1 MNMSIVLRYTV
12 QMQVGSKAGS
22 TISPRQIKGLR
33 REQSHSAE
41 QPSNVRLPKNNTPE
55 SPPTVQMRLPLRNQP
70 LHHQPPPP
78 YSIDP
83 PKTDSKVHPDSVM
96 QLYEN
101 IMLADAETIKVQQET
116 LEAQQEVVRSQAHII
131 QQMRDI
137 LEAQDA
143 QILQLEETIVDLRGR
158 AR

>member
-1 MNMSIVLRYTV
+1 
-12 QMQVGSKAGS
+12 
-22 TISPRQIKGLR
+22 
-33 REQSHSAE
+33 
-41 QPSNVRLPKNNTPE
+41 
-55 SPPTVQMRLPLRNQP
+55 
-70 LHHQPPPP
+70 
-78 YSIDP
+78 
-83 PKTDSKVHPDSVM
+83 M